1 MTSAVARPTAPPLAT
16 KLEAFKDRGNRDFLG
31 SRDFAD
37 VVALVDGREEL
48 LAECAD
54 APADLRAF
62 VASAL
67 RALREDD
74 SFELG
79 VAAALKPDPSSQ
91 LRADNVVLPRISELI
106 DIGEV

>member
-1 MTSAVARPTAPPLAT
+1 MAVDLTRDDLARLRHGKHVAETHGSMDSERAYW
-16 KLEAFKDRGNRDFLG
+16 RD
-31 SRDFAD
+31 
-37 VVALVDGREEL
+37 